1 MTDPPSP
8 GKPPPLRRR
17 GAARREAI
25 IRAATAAFLQQGYD
39 RTSMA
44 DILARAGGSKTF
56 AYAQF
61 GDKAGLL
68 RAVVAELCAEMLAPL
83 DARDE
88 DNKPAAPAEALAAVA
103 QEFLGVLW
111 GEDVQALS
119 RLVFA
124 EGHRH
129 PEVAD
134 LFFRH
139 GYDAGFERLADYIGL
154 VAERP
159 MPEDERLGLAMMFLT
174 MVKGDAFDRRLSG
187 ASRQRSPD
195 EVQTQIAWAVEWLME
210 RVKADPPNP
219 TRPATQDGP

>member
-1 MTDPPSP
+1 MTEPDPSSN
-8 GKPPPLRRR
+8 PPALRRR
-17 GAARREAI
+17 AAARREAL
-25 IRAATAAFLQQGYD
+25 IRAAAAAFLQQGYD

-44 DILARAGGSKTF
+44 DITARAGGSKTF

-83 DARDE
+83 DERDE
-88 DNKPAAPAEALAAVA
+88 QDQPAAPAEALRAVA
-103 QEFLGVLW
+103 REFMGVLW

-139 GYDAGFERLADYIGL
+139 GYDAGFERLAAYVGAI
-154 VAERP
+154 AARP
-159 MPEDERLGLAMMFLT
+159 IPGAERLGLAMMFLT

-187 ASRQRSPD
+187 ASRQRSPEEID
-195 EVQTQIAWAVEWLME
+195 AQIGWSVEWLMGRIE
-210 RVKADPPNP
+210 ED
-219 TRPATQDGP
+219 RPLGSG